1 MSVPAPARS
10 SAVSPASA
18 AESPGAAACPL
29 CGGDNACAMASGD
42 GGAGECW
49 CFAAR
54 IPPETLARI
63 PEEERGRR
71 CVCARCAGAAP
82 PASPVA

>member
-1 MSVPAPARS
+1 MSATGPS
-10 SAVSPASA
+10 ASA
-18 AESPGAAACPL
+18 ETVAGASDSAACPL
-29 CGGDNACAMASGD
+29 CGGENACAMAAPE

-49 CFAAR
+49 CSAAR

-63 PEEERGRR
+63 PEADRGRR

-82 PASPVA
+82 PAAPLH

>member
-1 MSVPAPARS
+1 MSVRGPAS
-10 SAVSPASA
+10 SSASA
-18 AESPGAAACPL
+18 AEPAASAAACPL

-42 GGAGECW
+42 GGVGECW

-63 PEEERGRR
+63 PREERGRR
-71 CVCARCAGAAP
+71 CVCARCAGAA
-82 PASPVA
+82 ATAAPVD